1 MVVKQLIDFFI
12 SRDFLLYLVNSHFQ
26 FTPFSEPPVPEIFIT
41 FTLPD
46 DIMRSQTSKAALDDI
61 DAINRH
67 ITNISNT
74 VTPVSSRR
82 QLMNS
87 IQMEMRKIIDFDSS
101 YIAVYNQ
108 DYLSCTC
115 CTENLLPQVAAGIPS
130 AQALP
135 CTGPVKHSKPFTF
148 RFDEAGNALYGQ
160 LPLAAIHRDKGFK
173 TACIIPLIMQGVLM
187 GYLMIASLHDDHF
200 HPAHLSI
207 FEKVAGPIATGVSN
221 VLLYEKLLVARE
233 EKNQLLAIS
242 EAMATV
248 RDKDALFKMMIDR
261 IQPILGFDRG
271 AQIYTISQDKATVF
285 FPDDFAS
292 DPAFQEIAAYGFPII
307 GSPLETVLATGEIFP
322 IYRESPYKDAL
333 IIRMMD
339 RLQINSGIMAPLRIG
354 GTIIGSFQVFS
365 SGREALTKEQYPLFQ
380 GIADQVA
387 LAVQHISLQ
396 GEAPVPP
403 SHFEEI
409 ISRSKKL
416 LEIFRNIQLVSRT
429 DTTVLLLGETGTG
442 KELFAKA
449 IHNLSARKGKTL
461 IKLNCAALPA
471 HLIESE
477 LFGHE
482 RGAFTGAID
491 RRIGKFEIAD
501 GSTLFLDEIGELPLE
516 LQAKLLRA
524 LQEKE
529 IERLGSNKVIKT
541 NVRIIAATNRDLQKE
556 VAAGRFR
563 SDLYFR
569 LNVFPILLP
578 PLRERKEDIPLLANH
593 FLRKMEEKLG
603 REFRGM
609 STKVI
614 QELTN
619 YSWPGNIRELEHVIE
634 RSAIVTKGKVMTS
647 LHLPPFPEESP
658 SAGVQQWSLKTWKEH
673 EKEYILQALNLC
685 NGRVS
690 GAKGAA
696 KILDI
701 PPTTLESKMRK
712 LGIRKQHFPM
722 E

>member
-1 MVVKQLIDFFI
+1 MK
-12 SRDFLLYLVNSHFQ
+12 SKTN
-26 FTPFSEPPVPEIFIT
+26 
-41 FTLPD
+41 
-46 DIMRSQTSKAALDDI
+46 KAALEDI

-87 IQMEMRKIIDFDSS
+87 IKKELRGIIDFDSS
-101 YIAVYNQ
+101 YIAVYAQ
-108 DYLSCTC
+108 DYHSCSC
-115 CTENLLPQVAAGIPS
+115 FTENLLPQVAAGISTPQPFS
-130 AQALP
+130 
-135 CTGPVKHSKPFTF
+135 CMGPLKHSKPFTF
-148 RFDEAGNALYGQ
+148 RYDEAGEALYGQ
-160 LPLAAIHRDKGFK
+160 LPLAGLHRDNGFK
-173 TACIIPLIMQGVLM
+173 TACIIPLRMQGVLM
-187 GYLMIASLHDDHF
+187 GYLAIASFHDDHF
-200 HPAHLSI
+200 HPAHLGI
-207 FEKVAGPIATGVSN
+207 FEKIAEPIATGVSN
-221 VLLYEKLLVARE
+221 VLLYEKLLMAQH
-233 EKNQLLAIS
+233 EKSQLLAIS
-242 EAMATV
+242 QAMATI
-248 RDKDALFKMMIDR
+248 RDKDDLFKLLVNR
-261 IQPILGFDRG
+261 IQPMLGFDRG
-271 AQIYTISQDKATVF
+271 AQIYTIDLAAGTASVF
-285 FPDDFAS
+285 FPDYT
-292 DPAFQEIAAYGFPII
+292 EMVGYEFPIK
-307 GSPLETVLATGEIFP
+307 GTPLETVLEKGEIFP
-322 IYRESPYKDAL
+322 VFRESPYPDFLL
-333 IIRMMD
+333 IQMMN
-339 RLQINSGIMAPLRIG
+339 RLQINGAIMAPLRIG
-354 GTIIGSFQVFS
+354 GTTIGTFQVFS
-365 SGREALTKEQYPLFQ
+365 SQKEVLPKEQYPLFQ

-387 LAVQHISLQ
+387 LAVANIQQYSEPPVQHQ
-396 GEAPVPP
+396 
-403 SHFEEI
+403 HFEEI

-449 IHNLSARKGKTL
+449 IHNLSDRKNKPL

-471 HLIESE
+471 QLIESE

-563 SDLYFR
+563 SDLFFR
-569 LNVFPILLP
+569 LNVFPIQLP
-578 PLRERKEDIPLLANH
+578 PLRERKEDIPLLAAH
-593 FLRKMEEKLG
+593 FLQKMAEKLG

-609 STKVI
+609 STKVL
-614 QELTN
+614 QELNN
-619 YSWPGNIRELEHVIE
+619 YHWPGNIRELEHVIE
-634 RSAIVTKGKVMTS
+634 RSAIVSKGKVLTV
-647 LHLPPFPEESP
+647 LHLPPFSAESP
-658 SAGVQQWSLKTWKEH
+658 PPEVQQWSLKTWKEH
-673 EKEYILQALNLC
+673 EKEYILQALSLC

-690 GAKGAA
+690 GEKGAA
-696 KILDI
+696 KILDM